1 MDGLKAR
8 SNVVVI
14 AATNRPNSIDPALR
28 RFGRFDREI
37 DIGIPDPT
45 GRLEILRIHT
55 KNMKLGDD
63 VDLEQIASET
73 HGFVG
78 ADMASL
84 CSEAAMQQIREKMDL
99 IDLDEETIDAEV
111 LDSLAVSMEN
121 FRVSDSDH
129 FPASLSYRFLLIIA
143 HVFPSTLL
151 ESRTHRLCA
160 RPRSRSRP
168 PPGTTLAA
176 SKRSSSSCK
185 RLSSTRWSTPK
196 SSSSLA

>member
-8 SNVVVI
+8 SSVVVM

-28 RFGRFDREI
+28 RFGRFDREV

-55 KNMKLGDD
+55 KNMKLADD

-73 HGFVG
+73 HGYVG
-78 ADMASL
+78 SDLASL

-121 FRVSDSDH
+121 FRVSG
-129 FPASLSYRFLLIIA
+129 LLISVICFLNFRLNDLLRPNSMPWA
-143 HVFPSTLL
+143 HPTLQLL
-151 ESRTHRLCA
+151 EKPL
-160 RPRSRSRP
+160 
-168 PPGTTLAA
+168 
-176 SKRSSSSCK
+176 SKFQMFTGKILVAWRK
-185 RLSSTRWSTPK
+185 
-196 SSSSLA
+196 